1 MTSSRVG
8 TLAWAERTG
17 GILSRRERIGLLGDA
32 ARLQMRILP
41 AQTRALLGRT
51 NPRAFSVD
59 PDRLRVP
66 DTTIAREAEALC
78 SEVSTQALL
87 NHCLRSYAWG
97 TILAE
102 RDGLEHDP
110 ELFYV
115 TLSTARPRRH
125 RPLPRHRHR
134 PGLFRRHSGDRRPGL
149 EPGARLARASLH
161 GPR

>member
-1 MTSSRVG
+1 MTLTTSSRVG

-66 DTTIAREAEALC
+66 DTMIAREAEALC
-78 SEVSTQALL
+78 SEVYTHSAAQPLSAQ
-87 NHCLRSYAWG
+87 LRLG
-97 TILAE
+97 
-102 RDGLEHDP
+102 HDP
-110 ELFYV
+110 GRSE
-115 TLSTARPRRH
+115 TDWNTTPSCST
-125 RPLPRHRHR
+125 
-134 PGLFRRHSGDRRPGL
+134 
-149 EPGARLARASLH
+149 
-161 GPR
+161 